1 MSVAEQQATWI
12 GFFDHLFAADTGYVC
27 IAYTKPMPTPPET
40 QKTWKQKFFEWPS
53 KKQVMYDFI
62 ERLSSNYNLY
72 FGVNVLSLQERTAG
86 NCIPQNLVW
95 ADLDTCSPD
104 QIEIPPQ
111 CVIESSPG
119 RYQAL
124 WLLDRKIDPYL
135 ASNYS
140 KRIAYK
146 YAEQGADL
154 SGHDLSQMLRIP
166 GTYNFKY
173 QAIDVPQ
180 VKLLMMAG
188 DHLLPPEL
196 FESIEI
202 AEEIPLDDITGIEMP
217 TADDLP
223 DPQSVVYAFRD
234 HLKTTAFARYYSE
247 EPNEDWSKSLWRL
260 INTCCEVGMT
270 LEETFSIARTS
281 KCNKYAR
288 DGRPEVHLWREV
300 IKAELQHKSI
310 QAIIEDNRILAF
322 PVLLSAKEEKAC
334 GKSIIAEYREWA
346 AKTTDAVEEF
356 HELSCAIL
364 LSALMSAGIRIPSSL
379 PTPLVPNLWGLVL
392 GDSTL
397 TRKTTSMQMAM
408 EFLLEI
414 DHETVIMSDGSAEGL
429 LSTVATRPKMVS
441 MFFRDEITGFLDSIK
456 KKDYLSAMP
465 EILTQLYDV
474 PKYLPRR
481 LRKETI
487 TLIEPIFIFFGGGIK
502 DKTFQLIE
510 EEYFTSGFLPRF
522 LVVSGITDLERIRR
536 TGPPQVATAE
546 ERDALLHKFRELHT
560 LYARTDVEVEVEG
573 IGMVSLNREVSAI
586 LSHDAWE
593 RFALIEAKLISAAH
607 DSPHAGMALPTFQR
621 MGFSLLKLAALL
633 AAARQVPNTD
643 SQVAVE
649 ESDILESAYYIQKWG
664 SHMVELI
671 RNSGQGVDETRMRQ
685 IYRTVENH
693 PGILRGQVMQR
704 HHINARQMSDIQE
717 TMEQRLM
724 IQVDKKGKATKY
736 WPIGK

>member
-12 GFFDHLFAADTGYVC
+12 EFFDHLFAADTGYVC

-62 ERLSSNYNLY
+62 EKIAPAYNVY
-72 FGVNVLSLQERTAG
+72 FGVNVLSLQKRIPE

-95 ADLDTCSPD
+95 ADLDSCPPD
-104 QIEIPPQ
+104 KIEIPPQ

-124 WLLDRKIDPYL
+124 WLLDRKVDPYL
-135 ASNYS
+135 ASSYS

-146 YAEQGADL
+146 YAEHGADL
-154 SGHDLSQMLRIP
+154 SGHDLSQVLRVP

-180 VKLLMMAG
+180 VKLLMFAR
-188 DHLLPPEL
+188 DHLLEPEL
-196 FESIEI
+196 FEAIEVV
-202 AEEIPLDDITGIEMP
+202 EEVPVDEITGIEMP
-217 TADDLP
+217 TAEDLP
-223 DPQSVVYAFRD
+223 DPQSVIYAFKD

-260 INTCCEVGMT
+260 INTCIEVGMT
-270 LEETFSIARTS
+270 IQEAFAIARTS

-300 IKAELQHKSI
+300 IKAELQHKNI
-310 QAIIEDNRILAF
+310 QAIIEDNRVLAF
-322 PVLLSAKEEKAC
+322 PTLLTAKEEKQC
-334 GKSIIAEYREWA
+334 GKSIIADYRKWA

-414 DHETVIMSDGSAEGL
+414 DQETMIMSDGSAEGL
-429 LSTVATRPKMVS
+429 LTTVATRPKMVS
-441 MFFRDEITGFLDSIK
+441 MFYRDEVTGFLDAIK
-456 KKDYLSAMP
+456 KKDYLASMP

-510 EEYFTSGFLPRF
+510 EEYFMSGFLPRF
-522 LVVSGITDLERIRR
+522 LVVSGVTDLDRVRR
-536 TGPPQVATAE
+536 TGPPQVATAT
-546 ERDALLHKFRELHT
+546 ERDALMSKFRELHT
-560 LYARTDVEVEVEG
+560 IYSRTDVEVEVEG
-573 IGMVSLNREVSAI
+573 VGMVSLNREVSAN
-586 LSHDAWE
+586 LTGGAWE
-593 RFALIEAKLISAAH
+593 RFAEIEAKLITAAH
-607 DSPHAGMALPTFQR
+607 ESPHSNMALPTFQR

-633 AAARQVPNTD
+633 AASRQEPDTD
-643 SQVAVE
+643 SSITVE
-649 ESDILESAYYIQKWG
+649 LTDVLESAYYMQKWG

-671 RNSGQGVDETRMRQ
+671 RNSGHGHDETRINQ
-685 IYRTVENH
+685 IYRTIETY
-693 PGILRGQVMQR
+693 PGILRGQIMQR
-704 HHINARQMSDIQE
+704 HHINARQMNDIQD
-717 TMEQRLM
+717 TMEQRMM

-736 WPIGK
+736 WPIGR